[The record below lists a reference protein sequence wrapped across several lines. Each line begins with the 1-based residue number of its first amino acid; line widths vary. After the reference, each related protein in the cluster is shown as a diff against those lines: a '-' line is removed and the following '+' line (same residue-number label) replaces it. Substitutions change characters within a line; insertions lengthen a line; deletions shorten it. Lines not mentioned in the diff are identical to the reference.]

1 MGSLV
6 TYLVYSKCWPDYIIC
21 FMKYL
26 GIFEVV
32 IIFKVCSIYNICD
45 SVNLALEII
54 PSIDIPFCTPK
65 NLFPYRITFILLF
78 FPAEIFPF
86 LGL

>member
-1 MGSLV
+1 
-6 TYLVYSKCWPDYIIC
+6 
-21 FMKYL
+21 MKYL

-54 PSIDIPFCTPK
+54 PSIDNPFYTPK

-78 FPAEIFPF
+78 SLPKYFHF
-86 LGL
+86 